1 MFNKISKLSP
11 LVLVLLLTACSND
24 VTVTTTLN
32 STRDVEE
39 GASVYLDEKVVGE
52 VVDVDRAEGQTILKI
67 ELDEESRVAIK
78 QNAAVVI
85 NRLKANAP
93 IEIYNQKTEAN
104 SIQDG
109 QELKGLDSM
118 FQLGAWMVGDS
129 LDMGAD
135 ALTGYVSAFQKYL
148 QGDNWQQDKAQIT
161 EQAQQ
166 VATAAEAVVKQA
178 GEEVMK
184 VTEDLKQVEG
194 EVAAAVEQIG
204 GDLAPV
210 FGELAKSGQTIMQ
223 ELEKLSS
230 NLERQGDAEQAV
242 GTQFMQSLEQAL
254 EALNDS
260 MEHTLSESGI
270 ELESGL
276 EAEQESKLEQQLELP
291 SNPQLDPLGDTRTE
305 LIETELPMVSDSKI
319 GVNEADAVLE
329 SGQGSNQS
337 ELGVQNP
344 VTAPEAVVLPPVVPV
359 ESALIEV
366 ESEGVELTSDMAE
379 SSSVSSAAS
388 LLEQKAP
395 EVQQGSQANVELIQ
409 QLEEVAS
416 DVVEKTNEVK
426 QLAPPQTPEVLQ

>member
-11 LVLVLLLTACSND
+11 LVLVLLLTACGND

-39 GASVYLDEKVVGE
+39 GAAVYLDEKVVGE
-52 VVDVDRAEGQTILKI
+52 VVDVDRAAGQTILKI
-67 ELDEESRVAIK
+67 ELGEESSVAVK

-93 IEIYNQKTEAN
+93 IEIYNQKAEAG
-104 SIQDG
+104 SVQDG

-135 ALTGYVSAFQKYL
+135 TLTGYVSAFQKYL
-148 QGDNWQQDKAQIT
+148 QGDDWQQDKAQIT

-166 VATAAEAVVKQA
+166 QVQQVATAAEAVVKQA
-178 GEEVMK
+178 SEEVLK

-204 GDLAPV
+204 GELAPV

-230 NLERQGDAEQAV
+230 NLEQQGDAEQAV

-260 MEHTLSESGI
+260 MEQTLP
-270 ELESGL
+270 
-276 EAEQESKLEQQLELP
+276 ESKLEPELKAELSPENSEPAPEPSSEKNSEKNSEPSPELSPEPKQQLE
-291 SNPQLDPLGDTRTE
+291 QQ
-305 LIETELPMVSDSKI
+305 IESIKTELPAVSEPK
-319 GVNEADAVLE
+319 VELEKLNTALE
-329 SGQGSNQS
+329 SDK
-337 ELGVQNP
+337 P
-344 VTAPEAVVLPPVVPV
+344 VVNVESPVKASEAVVLPPVVPV

-366 ESEGVELTSDMAE
+366 EAE
-379 SSSVSSAAS
+379 A
-388 LLEQKAP
+388 
-395 EVQQGSQANVELIQ
+395 
-409 QLEEVAS
+409 
-416 DVVEKTNEVK
+416 DVVESNSVESNSVAQKSAALSQRAAEVVNDVLEAATEAK
-426 QLAPPQTPEVLQ
+426 QLVPPQAPDVLK